1 MSDTFNFAS
10 VQTPPPPSSP
20 LQLSSAMPL
29 SLSASQAPQPS
40 SALKFHVDW
49 SSCLKNAPKSLEE
62 NGGDGLERARGRE
75 EAARSNPPRNDGP
88 SPASN
93 TLPFKA
99 VAGGESQSEEVEQE
113 ETVDGRVRTEE
124 RGVRLQGG
132 GRT

>member
-10 VQTPPPPSSP
+10 VQTPPPSSP

-29 SLSASQAPQPS
+29 PLSASQAPQPS
-40 SALKFHVDW
+40 SALKFHVNW

-75 EAARSNPPRNDGP
+75 EAAGSNPPRNDSP

-93 TLPFKA
+93 VLLFKA
-99 VAGGESQSEEVEQE
+99 AEGRESQSEEVEQE
-113 ETVDGRVRTEE
+113 ETAHDRVRTEE